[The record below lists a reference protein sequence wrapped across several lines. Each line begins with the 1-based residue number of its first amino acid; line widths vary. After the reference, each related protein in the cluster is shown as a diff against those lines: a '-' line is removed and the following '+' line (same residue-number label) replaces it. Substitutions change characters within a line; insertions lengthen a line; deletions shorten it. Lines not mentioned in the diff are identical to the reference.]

1 MTKTCKYFSRYVICG
16 RKQEY
21 IPSATTHYHIY
32 IIFWRDAPE
41 TILFH
46 LFSSFLL
53 FLFLFFSFFFVII
66 RRRESRARLW
76 IPIPAPGC
84 TPLFFPPESFFYLE
98 LLIYR
103 GHWRGS
109 RRSVKSL
116 NVMRCYYLRGRRL
129 SKSGSKRE
137 SSDAYTTLVLYPRHV
152 YTWSS
157 RGRFLGRCRKT
168 RDSTL
173 V

>member
-1 MTKTCKYFSRYVICG
+1 MDESKNISRLRLYITISISFSD
-16 RKQEY
+16 
-21 IPSATTHYHIY
+21 ATPNYPVSL
-32 IIFWRDAPE
+32 IF
-41 TILFH
+41 LFP
-46 LFSSFLL
+46 LFFVFLSF
-53 FLFLFFSFFFVII
+53 FLFFLFFFFRYNSTTRIL
-66 RRRESRARLW
+66 SSTW
-76 IPIPAPGC
+76 IPIVPPAA
-84 TPLFFPPESFFYLE
+84 PLFFLPSFFYLE

-129 SKSGSKRE
+129 SKSGSGKVVMHTQRCYIHG
-137 SSDAYTTLVLYPRHV
+137 AYTY
-152 YTWSS
+152 SS
-157 RGRFLGRCRKT
+157 LRRGRFLGRCRKT

>member
-1 MTKTCKYFSRYVICG
+1 MDESKNISRLRLYITISISFSD
-16 RKQEY
+16 
-21 IPSATTHYHIY
+21 ATPNYPVSLI
-32 IIFWRDAPE
+32 
-41 TILFH
+41 
-46 LFSSFLL
+46 
-53 FLFLFFSFFFVII
+53 FLFPLFFRYNSTTRIL
-66 RRRESRARLW
+66 SSTW
-76 IPIPAPGC
+76 IPIVPPAA
-84 TPLFFPPESFFYLE
+84 PLFFLPSFFYLE

-129 SKSGSKRE
+129 SKSGSGKVVMHTQRCYIHG
-137 SSDAYTTLVLYPRHV
+137 AYTY
-152 YTWSS
+152 SS
-157 RGRFLGRCRKT
+157 LRRGRFLGRCRKT

>member
-1 MTKTCKYFSRYVICG
+1 MDESKNISRLRLYITISISFSD
-16 RKQEY
+16 
-21 IPSATTHYHIY
+21 ATPNYPVSL
-32 IIFWRDAPE
+32 IF
-41 TILFH
+41 LFP
-46 LFSSFLL
+46 LFFVFLSFFSSF
-53 FLFLFFSFFFVII
+53 FFFRYNSTTRIL
-66 RRRESRARLW
+66 SSTW
-76 IPIPAPGC
+76 IPIVPPAA
-84 TPLFFPPESFFYLE
+84 PLFFLPSFFYLE

-129 SKSGSKRE
+129 SKSGSGKVVMHTQRCYIHG
-137 SSDAYTTLVLYPRHV
+137 AYTY
-152 YTWSS
+152 SS
-157 RGRFLGRCRKT
+157 LRRGRFLGRCRKT

>member
-1 MTKTCKYFSRYVICG
+1 MKARIYPVCDYTLPYL
-16 RKQEY
+16 
-21 IPSATTHYHIY
+21 YH
-32 IIFWRDAPE
+32 FLTRRP

-46 LFSSFLL
+46 LFSSFL
-53 FLFLFFSFFFVII
+53 FFLFFFLSFFSSFFFFRYNSTTRIL
-66 RRRESRARLW
+66 SSTW
-76 IPIPAPGC
+76 IPIVPPAA
-84 TPLFFPPESFFYLE
+84 PLFFLPSFFYLE

-129 SKSGSKRE
+129 SKSGSGKVVMHTQRCYIHG
-137 SSDAYTTLVLYPRHV
+137 AYTY
-152 YTWSS
+152 SS
-157 RGRFLGRCRKT
+157 LRRGRFLGRCRKT